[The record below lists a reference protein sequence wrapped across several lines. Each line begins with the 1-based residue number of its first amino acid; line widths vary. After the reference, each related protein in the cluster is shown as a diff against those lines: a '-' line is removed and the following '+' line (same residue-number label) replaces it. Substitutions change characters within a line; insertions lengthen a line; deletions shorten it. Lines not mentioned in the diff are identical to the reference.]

1 MLFHFHVIIDSKK
14 LQKSRALLRW
24 RGKPDTGG
32 GEKDRYHPLS
42 RHEERG
48 FFMEKEKRFYVLT
61 VLVEDRERAYRD
73 VNELLHQFAEDICLR
88 VGYPV
93 KEENIAIIFLVLKT
107 DNDTIGA
114 LSGKLGQIPGVRVKT
129 VPLKR

>member
-1 MLFHFHVIIDSKK
+1 MSLTPGE
-14 LQKSRALLRW
+14 
-24 RGKPDTGG
+24 GKRTAI
-32 GEKDRYHPLS
+32 HPLS
-42 RHEERG
+42 RLEERG

-93 KEENIAIIFLVLKT
+93 KEENVAIIFLVLKT